1 MKKISWVW
9 AVPLLIIILDQWSKQ
24 YVLNH
29 LPLGSVQT
37 VIPGFFDLVHYRNPG
52 AAFGMLAN
60 LSEATRSWLFYVLAL
75 VAGIFLAYYWKSLKP
90 QEKLSKIAVPLV
102 YGGIIGNIID
112 RIRFG
117 NVVDFLSFHWREFA
131 AWPAFNVAD
140 SAITVAVVLLVIE
153 GLRGVRKS

>member
-24 YVLNH
+24 YVLGH

-37 VIPGFFDLVHYRNPG
+37 VIPGFFDVVHYRNPG